1 MTTKRFNEDDDK
13 SIVEYGKMKQKELL
27 NEIVKVERKYD
38 LTFAEYIV
46 CEKCGTLLEKKQMEG
61 ADPDNIESITYA
73 SVDKKYCGCSKRKP
87 ISDVTKGY

>member
-46 CEKCGTLLEKKQMEG
+46 CEKCGTIAYGDGNCHCGKNDWKVWGFDLREKIKEIK
-61 ADPDNIESITYA
+61 NENN
-73 SVDKKYCGCSKRKP
+73 
-87 ISDVTKGY
+87 